1 MQCKLGL
8 CRVCVSIP
16 IDLGIDPAT
25 GIVLPK
31 GPVAWFRVR
40 LLLLRAQGLQCK
52 VLRLGFAN
60 SLKPA
65 QIHCVACLY
74 LGLDRCSSLISRT

>member
-1 MQCKLGL
+1 MRKLGL
-8 CRVCVSIP
+8 CRVYGPTP

-25 GIVLPK
+25 GIALPK
-31 GPVAWFRVR
+31 RPVTWFRVR
-40 LLLLRAQGLQCK
+40 LLLLSAQGLQCK
-52 VLRLGFAN
+52 VLRLEFAN

-65 QIHCVACLY
+65 QIHCVAYLY